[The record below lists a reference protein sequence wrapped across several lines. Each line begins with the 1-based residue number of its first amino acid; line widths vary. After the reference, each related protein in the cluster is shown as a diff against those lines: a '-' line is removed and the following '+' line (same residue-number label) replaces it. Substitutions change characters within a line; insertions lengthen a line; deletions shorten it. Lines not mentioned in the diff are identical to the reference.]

1 MGCDLRLRHHLLLVF
16 VRPTVVSKSVASTA
30 NFSSVARS
38 KNAWGMLFFE
48 QPVDYSLGPQ
58 GLSILRGWRFED
70 IEVFGRELGIDRL
83 SGPSKVIHSATR
95 IT

>member
-1 MGCDLRLRHHLLLVF
+1 
-16 VRPTVVSKSVASTA
+16 
-30 NFSSVARS
+30 
-38 KNAWGMLFFE
+38 MLFFE